1 MKETEKVK
9 IRELLYNN
17 YEFNECILEEV
28 NWLKYGSSI
37 EFRLNY
43 IFTDSKGF
51 YIDSSGKH
59 CIKTGKHRENIDIP
73 FIKTIRFN
81 LVQEFLLKN
90 FLPIDNK
97 EEISNINWGF
107 SEIDVL
113 RIEDN
118 EVFLSYYRKEEIKYH
133 HFTVFFDGGRRIDI
147 VCNELEIL
155 E

>member
-28 NWLKYGSSI
+28 NWLKYGSSV
-37 EFRLNY
+37 EFKLNY
-43 IFTDSKGF
+43 IYTDSNGF

-59 CIKTGKHRENIDIP
+59 CTKTGEHRENIDIP
-73 FIKTIRFN
+73 LIKTIRFN

-90 FLPIDNK
+90 FLPIENKGEIDNLD
-97 EEISNINWGF
+97 WGF
-107 SEIDVL
+107 SEIDVI

-118 EVFLSYYRKEEIKYH
+118 DIFLSHYRKNAIKYH
-133 HFTVFFDGGRRIDI
+133 HFTIYFGGARRLDI
-147 VCNELEIL
+147 VCNELEV
-155 E
+155 EE